1 MTARERRRQRRR
13 RTRSSRPLVLGLLG
27 IGGLVGTIVLALGA
41 YVLSVAASTPAIT
54 KLTPIDEGTS
64 SVIYAADGSRLG
76 YIQSDTAR
84 QPVRLSQIPEQLQQA
99 TIAIEDRNFYRHG
112 GIDIS
117 GIARAAV
124 ADVEAGRAVQGGSTI
139 TQQLVRNRYIV
150 DPKRDLT
157 RKIKEAK
164 FADDLESIHS
174 KDWILEAYLNTA
186 SYGTLDGRTAVGVEA
201 GARTFFSK
209 SVSKIGLA
217 EAALLAGLPQA
228 PTDYNPFLNPTA
240 ALERRNEVL
249 EAMYRERYIS
259 RAEADEAERSP
270 LKLRRGTR
278 YTRIREPYF
287 FDFVQ
292 QQLIKHYGVAT
303 VRKGGLKVYTTIDPE
318 LQEAARASIDGILNL
333 PDDPA
338 AAVVSVDPKTGYV
351 RAMASSGTYQHKQYN
366 LAAQGHRQ
374 PGSAFKTFV
383 LVTALKNGV
392 NPYSTSYTSKPLD
405 LNLAEYGPWKVQT
418 YGNTYGGSM
427 NLVTATLR
435 SDNTVYAQLDLDLGP
450 DQVRQTAYDMGIET
464 ELDALPAEG
473 LGGLR
478 LGVSPLEMASA
489 YATLAAG
496 GVHSEPIAIERVQF
510 PDRHVE
516 EPGKPQRRR
525 VLQDGIAFEATKILH
540 QNVTGGT
547 GTRANTGCASEAGK
561 TGTTDNFND
570 AWFVGYT
577 PTMSTS
583 VWVGYPDALRE
594 MTSVHGISVAG
605 GTFPAQI
612 WHDYMTVALN
622 GECEPVQTPKHP
634 AVYKAFQGRYS
645 QQFGSAAPYSPYGT
659 TPSGVSAGGGDYR
672 GYDPRAYGPGQD
684 QPQQDQQSDEPDV
697 EVEGGKHDHGNGN
710 GTGGH

>member
-1 MTARERRRQRRR
+1 
-13 RTRSSRPLVLGLLG
+13 VLGLLG
-27 IGGLVGTIVLALGA
+27 LGGLGGTIAVVLGV
-41 YVLSVAASTPAIT
+41 YVITVAASAPSIA
-54 KLTPIDEGTS
+54 KLTPIEEGTN
-64 SVIYAADGSRLG
+64 SVIFAADGSRLG

-84 QPVRLSQIPEQLQQA
+84 QPVTLEQIPQQLQEA

-112 GIDIS
+112 GIDPS
-117 GIARAAV
+117 GIARAAL
-124 ADVEAGRAVQGGSTI
+124 ADIKAGRTVQGGSTI

-150 DPKRDLT
+150 DPKRDLS

-164 FADDLESIHS
+164 LADDLEGIHS

-186 SYGTLDGRTAVGVEA
+186 SYGTLEGRTAVGVEA

-209 SVSKIGLA
+209 SVGKLDLA
-217 EAALLAGLPQA
+217 ESALLAGLPQA

-249 EAMYRERYIS
+249 EAMAKEGYIT
-259 RAEADEAERSP
+259 RAQADDAEGAP
-270 LKLRRGTR
+270 LELRRGTR

-303 VRKGGLKVYTTIDPE
+303 VRKGGLKVFTTIDPK
-318 LQEAARASIDGILNL
+318 LQEAARASIDGVLNQ
-333 PDDPA
+333 PGDPS
-338 AAVVSVDPKTGYV
+338 AAVVSIDPKTGYV
-351 RAMASSGTYQHKQYN
+351 RAMGSSGTYQHAQYN

-374 PGSAFKTFV
+374 PGSSFKPFV
-383 LVTALKNGV
+383 LITALKQGV

-405 LNLAEYGPWKVQT
+405 LSLPEYGPWKVQT

-450 DQVRQTAYDMGIET
+450 DAVRQTAYDMGVKT
-464 ELDALPAEG
+464 QLDALPAEG

-478 LGVSPLEMASA
+478 LGVSPLEMSNA

-496 GVHSEPIAIERVQF
+496 GMRSEPIAIQRVQF
-510 PDRHVE
+510 PDHHVE
-516 EPGKPQRRR
+516 EIGKPQRRR
-525 VLQDGIAFEATKILH
+525 VLQDGIAFEVTKILH

-577 PTMSTS
+577 PTLSTS

-612 WHDYMTVALN
+612 WHNYMTVALE
-622 GECEPVQTPKHP
+622 GKCEPVQAPKHP
-634 AVYKAFQGRYS
+634 VIYQTFHGKYA
-645 QQFGSAAPYSPYGT
+645 QQYSPPVTPVVAPTT
-659 TPSGVSAGGGDYR
+659 TPTVQGGVSAGGKNYR
-672 GYDPRAYGPGQD
+672 GYDPRAYAPGS
-684 QPQQDQQSDEPDV
+684 QPSPTPDV
-697 EVEGGKHDHGNGN
+697 QVGGGGGKGG
-710 GTGGH
+710 GKSPKGGGH